1 MKLLMLNPFFYP
13 YQGGTEKHLLEV
25 GERLAKKHE
34 VTVLTAKIKGT
45 AQREKIRGVNV
56 YRTQAWRVQKA
67 PHPIPP
73 PIPIMPRL
81 LSDLRKLAQEND
93 VVHVHNR
100 FVYGLNETSLVK
112 KLDRKLCLTL
122 HNARPKGIDFA
133 TDFWGQAYDRS
144 IGRIVMNRCDG
155 VLAVSKATLESTLP
169 KKYEG
174 VTGIAYNGV
183 DSKLFNPK
191 NDGAE
196 WRARLTQQGLEEG
209 ERIILT
215 NARLVKQKGIV
226 DLIDAMHFVRN
237 ARLVVFGRGPL
248 LKKLQNRAKKKK
260 VSAFFVTERL
270 SDESLARL
278 YAASDVF
285 VLPSLWEPFG
295 MVLAEAMAAGKPAV
309 GTRIGGIP
317 EIIQNNKNG
326 LLAPPH
332 DPRELAH
339 AINRVL
345 DDDKLARRLARAG
358 RKTAAKKF
366 TWDNCTLAYE
376 KFYRQLE

>member
-1 MKLLMLNPFFYP
+1 
-13 YQGGTEKHLLEV
+13 
-25 GERLAKKHE
+25 
-34 VTVLTAKIKGT
+34 
-45 AQREKIRGVNV
+45 
-56 YRTQAWRVQKA
+56 
-67 PHPIPP
+67 
-73 PIPIMPRL
+73 
-81 LSDLRKLAQEND
+81 
-93 VVHVHNR
+93 
-100 FVYGLNETSLVK
+100 
-112 KLDRKLCLTL
+112 
-122 HNARPKGIDFA
+122 
-133 TDFWGQAYDRS
+133 
-144 IGRIVMNRCDG
+144 
-155 VLAVSKATLESTLP
+155 VLAVSKATLNSTLP

-191 NDGAE
+191 NNGAE
-196 WRARLTQQGLEEG
+196 WRARLAQQGLEEG
-209 ERIILT
+209 ERVILT

-226 DLIDAMHFVRN
+226 DLIDAMHFVRRE

-260 VSAFFVTERL
+260 VSPLFITERV

-295 MVLAEAMAAGKPAV
+295 MVLTEAMAAGKPAV
-309 GTRIGGIP
+309 GTRVGGIP

-339 AINRVL
+339 TINRVL
-345 DDDKLARRLARAG
+345 DNDKLARRLARAG
-358 RKTAAKKF
+358 RKTAEKKF
-366 TWDNCTLAYE
+366 TWDNCAHAYE
-376 KFYRQLE
+376 KFYKQLD

>member
-1 MKLLMLNPFFYP
+1 MLNPFFYP

-25 GERLAKKHE
+25 SKRLAKNHH
-34 VTVLTAKIKGT
+34 VTILTAKIKGT
-45 AQREKIRGVNV
+45 KQREKIQGVNV
-56 YRTQAWRVQKA
+56 YRTQAWILQKA

-81 LSDLRKLAQEND
+81 LSDLRRLTQEND
-93 VVHVHNR
+93 LVHLHNR

-112 KLDRKLCLTL
+112 KLEKKLCLTL

-144 IGRIVMNRCDG
+144 IGRVIMKRCDG

-191 NDGAE
+191 NNGEE
-196 WRARLTQQGLEEG
+196 WRALFKQQGLEEG
-209 ERIILT
+209 ERVVLT
-215 NARLVKQKGIV
+215 NARLVKQKGIS

-237 ARLVVFGRGPL
+237 ARLVIFGRGPL
-248 LKKLQNRAKKKK
+248 LKKLVERAKKKK
-260 VSAFFVTERL
+260 ISTLFFTERV

-285 VLPSLWEPFG
+285 VLPSVWEPFG
-295 MVLAEAMAAGKPAV
+295 MVLVEAMASGKPVV
-309 GTRIGGIP
+309 GTRVGGIP
-317 EIIQNNKNG
+317 EIIQDEKNG

-339 AINRVL
+339 AINRIL
-345 DDDKLARRLARAG
+345 DDDKLARRLTREG
-358 RKTAAKKF
+358 RKTAVNKF
-366 TWDNCTLAYE
+366 NWENCVKAYE
-376 KFYRQLE
+376 KFYEQLTD